1 MGDHTPLARPGLRGY
16 WAVVGLGGLYTGAMY
31 AALLA
36 RKYLTTKA
44 IPLLAAMAVTLS
56 VATELIVWSVMGGFL
71 TMLVNEG
78 RKTDGDL
85 RITWEHVGFGHY
97 EDLVGRLEADPAVE
111 HASPLIE
118 TLAILGLPDDRPVS
132 VQLLGVEPAS
142 YARATVYEDSLYWR
156 PIEPHTGP
164 VPLNADGQPE
174 LLDPRGEPANR
185 ADLERWLAE
194 GRTLRTPDGDAAM
207 VTGIA
212 ATSWNWRVNPG
223 NFYVPRFSSQRLANG
238 GVRIDRSF
246 LPEMSVRLT
255 VLPLGQEGAGALDL
269 RTIEF
274 PIANELATG
283 NYAYDSHFALVPL
296 DALQDL
302 LQMGAARRIDP
313 TSNPY
318 AVEIGPDGVERPVK
332 PTIIGES
339 PARVTDI
346 LVRAAP
352 GVSTEALEAAA
363 NAVYAEFEQAHRGE
377 VPTPRTIGIQTYE
390 QSNAMFIGAVQK
402 ETTLVLFIFGVVS
415 LTSVFLVLAIFW
427 AMVSEKTRDIGV
439 LRAIGASGTGVA
451 AVWVGY
457 GLAIGIVGSAL
468 GAGLAALVV
477 TNINPIHEWLGK
489 ALGVQVWDPNV
500 YYFTTIPTDLDARKF
515 VIIVAGGI
523 IASVVGAL
531 VPAAR
536 AAWMDPVK
544 ALRFD

>member
-1 MGDHTPLARPGLRGY
+1 
-16 WAVVGLGGLYTGAMY
+16 MY
-31 AALLA
+31 AAILA

-44 IPLLAAMAVTLS
+44 IPLLAALAVTLS

-71 TMLVNEG
+71 TMLVDEG

-97 EDLVGRLEADPAVE
+97 EDLVQRLEADPAIA
-111 HASPLIE
+111 HATPMIE
-118 TLAILGLPDDRPVS
+118 TLAILGMPDGRPVS
-132 VQLLGVEPAS
+132 VQLLGVEPQG
-142 YARATVYEDSLYWR
+142 YADATVYEQSLHWR
-156 PIEPHTGP
+156 PVDGTGEPP
-164 VPLNADGQPE
+164 PLDEDGQPMAQ
-174 LLDPRGEPANR
+174 DPRLVPDDHPVLEQWLR
-185 ADLERWLAE
+185 A
-194 GRTLRTPDGDAAM
+194 GRTLREPDGEAAM

-212 ATSWNWRVNPG
+212 ATGWNWRIVPG
-223 NFYVPRFSSQRLANG
+223 NFYVPRITETRLADG
-238 GVRIDRSF
+238 RIDIDRDF
-246 LPEMSVRLT
+246 LPNMSVRLT
-255 VLPLGQEGAGALDL
+255 VLPLGQEGTGALDL
-269 RTIEF
+269 RTVEL

-283 NYAYDSHFALVPL
+283 NYAYDSRIALVPL
-296 DALQDL
+296 EALQDL
-302 LQMGAARRIDP
+302 LQMGAAQRIDP
-313 TSNPY
+313 ASNPF
-318 AVEIGPDGVERPVK
+318 AIEIGPGGVERPAT
-332 PTIIGES
+332 PTIIGEA
-339 PARVTDI
+339 PARATDV
-346 LVRAAP
+346 LVRAAE
-352 GVSTEALEAAA
+352 GVEPLALLEAAK
-363 NAVYAEFEQAHRGE
+363 AVYEAFEADHRGQ
-377 VPTPRTIGIQTYE
+377 VPSTRAIAIQTYE
-390 QSNAMFIGAVQK
+390 QRNAMFIGAVQK

-468 GAGLAALVV
+468 GAGLAAIVV

-523 IASVVGAL
+523 VASVVGAL

>member
-1 MGDHTPLARPGLRGY
+1 
-16 WAVVGLGGLYTGAMY
+16 MY

-44 IPLLAAMAVTLS
+44 IPLLAALAVTLS

-97 EDLVGRLEADPAVE
+97 EDLVERLEADPAIA

-118 TLAILGLPDDRPVS
+118 TLAILGMPDDRPVS
-132 VQLLGVEPAS
+132 VQLLGIDPVS
-142 YARATVYEDSLYWR
+142 YAEATVYEQSLYWR
-156 PIEPHTGP
+156 PVEGGVEPVKLDKNGNP
-164 VPLNADGQPE
+164 MPQ
-174 LLDPRGEPANR
+174 DPRLVEDDHPV
-185 ADLERWLAE
+185 LEQWLRE
-194 GRTLRTPDGDAAM
+194 GRTLRETGGEAAM

-212 ATSWNWRVNPG
+212 ATAWNKRVVPG
-223 NFYVPRFSSQRLANG
+223 NFYVPWFSERRLPSG
-238 GVRIDRSF
+238 GVDVDYSF
-246 LPEMSVRLT
+246 LPQRRVKLT
-255 VLPLGQEGAGALDL
+255 VLPLGQGGAGALDL
-269 RTIEF
+269 RTVEF
-274 PIANELATG
+274 PIANELSTG
-283 NYAYDSHFALVPL
+283 NYAYDSAIALVPL

-302 LQMGAARRIDP
+302 LQMAAAQQIDP
-313 TSNPY
+313 SSNPY

-332 PTIIGES
+332 PKIIGES
-339 PARVTDI
+339 PARATDV

-352 GVSTEALEAAA
+352 GVSSEALLAACE
-363 NAVYAEFEQAHRGE
+363 AVYAQFEEAHRGE
-377 VPTPRTIGIQTYE
+377 VPSTRSIAIRTYE
-390 QSNAMFIGAVQK
+390 QRNAMFIGAVQK

-457 GLAIGIVGSAL
+457 GLAIGLVGSTL

-489 ALGVQVWDPNV
+489 QLNIQVWDPNV
-500 YYFTTIPTDLDARKF
+500 YYFTTIPTDLDSQKF
-515 VIIVAGGI
+515 IIIVAGGI

>member
-1 MGDHTPLARPGLRGY
+1 
-16 WAVVGLGGLYTGAMY
+16 MY

-44 IPLLAAMAVTLS
+44 IPLLAALAVTLS

-85 RITWEHVGFGHY
+85 RITWEHVGFGYY
-97 EDLVGRLEADPAVE
+97 EDLIERLEADPAIA
-111 HASPLIE
+111 HATPLIE
-118 TLAILGLPDDRPVS
+118 TLAILGMPDDRPVS
-132 VQLLGVEPAS
+132 VQLLGVDPSS
-142 YARATVYEDSLYWR
+142 YADATVYEQSLYWR
-156 PIEPHTGP
+156 PLEG
-164 VPLNADGQPE
+164 
-174 LLDPRGEPANR
+174 GEPAPPPDRGDGEDPNAEFELTDPR
-185 ADLERWLAE
+185 LNEGSHALLAQWLAE
-194 GRTLRTPDGDAAM
+194 GRSLRTSDGQPAM

-212 ATSWNWRVNPG
+212 ATSWNSRVVPE
-223 NFYVPRFSSQRLANG
+223 NFYVPRPSEQRLPGG
-238 GVRIDRSF
+238 GVRMDYAF
-246 LPEMSVRLT
+246 LPQLSVRLT
-255 VLPLGQEGAGALDL
+255 VLPLGQDGTGALDL

-274 PIANELATG
+274 PIANELSTG
-283 NYAYDSHFALVPL
+283 NYAYDSTMAIVPL
-296 DALQDL
+296 EALQDL
-302 LQMGAARRIDP
+302 LQMGAAQRIDP
-313 TSNPY
+313 ASDPF
-318 AVEIGPDGVERPVK
+318 AVEVGPDGVERPVK
-332 PTIIGES
+332 PTILGES
-339 PARVTDI
+339 PARVTDV

-352 GVSTEALEAAA
+352 GVTSAALEEAAER
-363 NAVYAEFEQAHRGE
+363 VYEAFAQDRPGE
-377 VPTPRTIGIQTYE
+377 VPSARSIGIQTYE
-390 QSNAMFIGAVQK
+390 QRNAMFIGAVQK

-457 GLAIGIVGSAL
+457 GLAIGIVGSFL

-477 TNINPIHEWLGK
+477 TNINPIHEWMGK

-500 YYFTTIPTDLDARKF
+500 YYFTTIPTDLDATKF

>member
-1 MGDHTPLARPGLRGY
+1 
-16 WAVVGLGGLYTGAMY
+16 MY

-44 IPLLAAMAVTLS
+44 IPLLAAFAVTLS

-97 EDLVGRLEADPAVE
+97 EDLVQRLEADPAIA
-111 HASPLIE
+111 HATPLIE
-118 TLAILGLPDDRPVS
+118 TLAILGMPDDRPVS
-132 VQLLGVEPAS
+132 VQLVGIEPAS
-142 YARATVYEDSLYWR
+142 YAKATVYEQSLYWR
-156 PIEPHTGP
+156 SMQAEAAPPP
-164 VPLNADGQPE
+164 PDPADPAAQFQ
-174 LLDPRGEPANR
+174 LTDPRTDARNH
-185 ADLERWLAE
+185 ADMDQWLQE
-194 GRTLRTPDGDAAM
+194 GLTLRTPDGEPAM
-207 VTGIA
+207 VTGIM
-212 ATSWNWRVNPG
+212 ATGWNWRVVPG
-223 NFYVPRFSSQRLANG
+223 NFYYPKPSEQRLATG
-238 GVRIDRSF
+238 GVRMGYAF

-269 RTIEF
+269 RTVEF

-283 NYAYDSHFALVPL
+283 NYAYDAGMALVPL
-296 DALQDL
+296 EALQDL
-302 LQMGAARRIDP
+302 LQMSAAQRIDP
-313 TSNPY
+313 SSNPF
-318 AVEIGPDGVERPVK
+318 AVEVGPDGVERPVK
-332 PTIIGES
+332 PRIIGES
-339 PARVTDI
+339 PARATDV

-352 GVSTEALEAAA
+352 GVSSAELEAAA
-363 NAVYAEFEQAHRGE
+363 KAVYAQFEEAHRGE
-377 VPTPRTIGIQTYE
+377 VPSTRSIGIQTYE
-390 QSNAMFIGAVQK
+390 QRNAMFIGAVQK

-457 GLAIGIVGSAL
+457 GLAIGLVGSFL

-477 TNINPIHEWLGK
+477 TNINPIHDWLGR
-489 ALGVQVWDPNV
+489 ALSVQVWDPNV
-500 YYFTTIPTDLDARKF
+500 YYFTTIPTDLDAMKF

>member
-1 MGDHTPLARPGLRGY
+1 MKARYPRAGGRVTACRG
-16 WAVVGLGGLYTGAMY
+16 VPGLYTGPMY
-31 AALLA
+31 AAVLA

-44 IPLLAAMAVTLS
+44 IPLLAALAVTLS

-85 RITWEHVGFGHY
+85 RITWENVGFGHY
-97 EDLVGRLEADPAVE
+97 QDLVDRLEAHPAIA
-111 HASPLIE
+111 HATPMIE
-118 TLAILGLPDDRPVS
+118 TLAILGMPDDRPVT
-132 VQLLGVEPAS
+132 VQLLGVDPAS
-142 YARATVYEDSLYWR
+142 YAAATVYEQSLYWR
-156 PIEPHTGP
+156 PIESP
-164 VPLNADGQPE
+164 VPGDAEGN
-174 LLDPRGEPANR
+174 DPRLRTEDHGV
-185 ADLERWLAE
+185 LERWLRE
-194 GRTLRTPDGDAAM
+194 GRSLRTPTGEAAM

-212 ATSWNWRVNPG
+212 ATGWNRRVMPG
-223 NFYVPRFSSQRLANG
+223 NFYVPYYSEQKLASG
-238 GVRIDRSF
+238 GVNLDIEF
-246 LPEMSVRLT
+246 LPNLSVRLT
-255 VLPLGQEGAGALDL
+255 VMPLGQESAGALDL

-274 PIANELATG
+274 PIANELSTG
-283 NYAYDSHFALVPL
+283 NYAYDSRIALVPL
-296 DALQDL
+296 EALQDL
-302 LQMGAARRIDP
+302 LQMGEARRVDP
-313 TSNPY
+313 SSNPF
-318 AVEIGPDGVERPVK
+318 AIEVGPDGVERPK
-332 PTIIGES
+332 GPTIVGEA
-339 PARVTDI
+339 PARVTDV

-352 GVSTEALEAAA
+352 GVKGDQLQQAAE
-363 NAVYAEFEQAHRGE
+363 AVYAQFEAEHRGE
-377 VPTPRTIGIQTYE
+377 VPSPRAIAIMTYE
-390 QSNAMFIGAVQK
+390 QRNAMFIGAVQK

-457 GLAIGIVGSAL
+457 GLAIGVVGSAL

-477 TNINPIHEWLGK
+477 TNINPIHEWMGK

-500 YYFTTIPTDLDARKF
+500 YYFTTIPTDLDSTKF

>member
-1 MGDHTPLARPGLRGY
+1 
-16 WAVVGLGGLYTGAMY
+16 MY

-44 IPLLAAMAVTLS
+44 IPLLAALAVTLS

-97 EDLVGRLEADPAVE
+97 EDLVERLEADPAIA

-118 TLAILGLPDDRPVS
+118 TLAILGMPDDRPVS
-132 VQLLGVEPAS
+132 VQLLGIDPVS
-142 YARATVYEDSLYWR
+142 YAEATVYEQSLYWR
-156 PIEPHTGP
+156 PVEGGVEPVKLDKNGNP
-164 VPLNADGQPE
+164 MPQ
-174 LLDPRGEPANR
+174 DPRLVEDDHPV
-185 ADLERWLAE
+185 LEQWLRE
-194 GRTLRTPDGDAAM
+194 GRTLRESGGEAAM

-212 ATSWNWRVNPG
+212 ATAWNKRVVPG
-223 NFYVPRFSSQRLANG
+223 NFYVPWFSERRLPSG
-238 GVRIDRSF
+238 GVDVDYSF
-246 LPEMSVRLT
+246 LPQRRVKLT
-255 VLPLGQEGAGALDL
+255 VLPLGQGGAGALDL
-269 RTIEF
+269 RTVEF
-274 PIANELATG
+274 PIANELSTG
-283 NYAYDSHFALVPL
+283 NYAYDSAIALVPL

-302 LQMGAARRIDP
+302 LQMAAAQQIDP
-313 TSNPY
+313 SSNPY

-332 PTIIGES
+332 PKIIGES
-339 PARVTDI
+339 PARATDV

-352 GVSTEALEAAA
+352 GVSSEDLLAACE
-363 NAVYAEFEQAHRGE
+363 AVYAKFEEAHRGE
-377 VPTPRTIGIQTYE
+377 VPSTRSIAIRTYE
-390 QSNAMFIGAVQK
+390 QRNAMFIGAVQK

-457 GLAIGIVGSAL
+457 GLAIGLVGSAL

-489 ALGVQVWDPNV
+489 QLNIQVWDPNV
-500 YYFTTIPTDLDARKF
+500 YYFTTIPTDLDSQKF
-515 VIIVAGGI
+515 IIIVAGGI

-536 AAWMDPVK
+536 AAWMDPVR

>member
-1 MGDHTPLARPGLRGY
+1 
-16 WAVVGLGGLYTGAMY
+16 MY
-31 AALLA
+31 AAVLA

-44 IPLLAAMAVTLS
+44 IPLLAALAVTLS

-85 RITWEHVGFGHY
+85 RITWEHVGFGY
-97 EDLVGRLEADPAVE
+97 YDDLVDRLEADPAIA
-111 HASPLIE
+111 HATPMIE
-118 TLAILGLPDDRPVS
+118 TLAILGMPDDRPVS
-132 VQLLGVEPAS
+132 VRLLGVEAAS
-142 YARATVYEDSLYWR
+142 YADATVYEQSLYWR
-156 PIEPHTGP
+156 PIEGGDEP
-164 VPLNADGQPE
+164 VELDENGDPL
-174 LLDPRGEPANR
+174 LRDPRMEAQNER
-185 ADLERWLAE
+185 DLERWLAE
-194 GRTLRTPDGDAAM
+194 GRTLRTPGGEPAM

-212 ATSWNWRVNPG
+212 ATGWNWRIVPG
-223 NFYVPRFSSQRLANG
+223 NFYVPRITEQRLPRG

-246 LPEMSVRLT
+246 LPERTVRLT
-255 VLPLGQEGAGALDL
+255 VLPLGQDGAGALDL

-283 NYAYDSHFALVPL
+283 NYAYDSAFALVPL
-296 DALQDL
+296 EALQDL

-313 TSNPY
+313 ASNPF
-318 AVEIGPDGVERPVK
+318 AVEVGPDGVERPVR
-332 PTIIGES
+332 PTILGES
-339 PARVTDI
+339 PARATDV
-346 LVRAAP
+346 LVRAAE
-352 GVSTEALEAAA
+352 GVTTAELQEAAER
-363 NAVYAEFEQAHRGE
+363 VYGEFADARPGE
-377 VPTPRTIGIQTYE
+377 VPSIRSIAIQTYE
-390 QSNAMFIGAVQK
+390 QRNAMFIGAVQK

-477 TNINPIHEWLGK
+477 TNINPIHEWLGR

-500 YYFTTIPTDLDARKF
+500 YYFTTIPTDLDGFKF
-515 VIIVAGGI
+515 VVIVTGGI
-523 IASVVGAL
+523 VASVVGAL

>member
-1 MGDHTPLARPGLRGY
+1 
-16 WAVVGLGGLYTGAMY
+16 MY
-31 AALLA
+31 AAVLA

-44 IPLLAAMAVTLS
+44 IPLLAALAVTLS

-85 RITWEHVGFGHY
+85 RITWENVGFGHY
-97 EDLVGRLEADPAVE
+97 QDLVDRLEAHPAIA
-111 HASPLIE
+111 HATPMIE
-118 TLAILGLPDDRPVS
+118 TLAILGMPDDRPVS
-132 VQLLGVEPAS
+132 VRLLGVEPAG
-142 YARATVYEDSLYWR
+142 YAAATVYEKSLYWR
-156 PIEPHTGP
+156 PMEPSDEPPP
-164 VPLNADGQPE
+164 VDEEGNPILQ
-174 LLDPRGEPANR
+174 DPRTQAENHGTF
-185 ADLERWLAE
+185 ERWLSE
-194 GRTLRTPDGDAAM
+194 GRTLRKRQGEVAM
-207 VTGIA
+207 VTGVA
-212 ATSWNWRVNPG
+212 ATGWNKRVMPG
-223 NFYVPRFSSQRLANG
+223 NFYVPWFSERRLPSGRIERDYSYLPQR
-238 GVRIDRSF
+238 
-246 LPEMSVRLT
+246 SVRLT
-255 VLPLGQEGAGALDL
+255 VLPLGQEGTGALDL

-274 PIANELATG
+274 PIANELSTG
-283 NYAYDSHFALVPL
+283 NYAYDSAFALVPL
-296 DALQDL
+296 ESLQDL
-302 LQMGAARRIDP
+302 LQMGEARRVDP
-313 TSNPY
+313 TSNPF
-318 AVEIGPDGVERPVK
+318 AIEVGPDGVERPK
-332 PTIIGES
+332 GPTIVGEA
-339 PARVTDI
+339 PARVTDV

-352 GVSTEALEAAA
+352 GVKGEQLQQAAE
-363 NAVYAEFEQAHRGE
+363 AVYAQFEAEHRGE
-377 VPTPRTIGIQTYE
+377 VPNPRAIAIMTYE
-390 QSNAMFIGAVQK
+390 QRNAMFIGAVQK

-457 GLAIGIVGSAL
+457 GLAIGVVGSAL

-477 TNINPIHEWLGK
+477 TNINPIHEWMGK

-500 YYFTTIPTDLDARKF
+500 YYFTTIPTDLDSTKF

>member
-1 MGDHTPLARPGLRGY
+1 
-16 WAVVGLGGLYTGAMY
+16 MY

-44 IPLLAAMAVTLS
+44 IPLLAALAVTLS

-71 TMLVNEG
+71 TTLVNEG

-97 EDLVGRLEADPAVE
+97 DDLIERLEAHPAIA
-111 HASPLIE
+111 HATPLIE

-142 YARATVYEDSLYWR
+142 YAAATVYEQSLYWR
-156 PIEPHTGP
+156 PVDRP
-164 VPLNADGQPE
+164 VRGDDERQ
-174 LLDPRGEPANR
+174 DPRLTPGDHPL
-185 ADLERWLAE
+185 LERWLTE
-194 GRTLRTPDGDAAM
+194 GRTLRTPDGEPAM

-212 ATSWNWRVNPG
+212 ATGWNWRIVPG
-223 NFYVPRFSSQRLANG
+223 NFYVPGLAEQKLATGQVRF
-238 GVRIDRSF
+238 DRDF
-246 LPEMSVRLT
+246 LPNMSVRLT
-255 VLPLGQEGAGALDL
+255 VLPLGQEGTGALDL
-269 RTIEF
+269 RTVEF

-283 NYAYDSHFALVPL
+283 NYAYDSTMALVPL
-296 DALQDL
+296 DTLQDL
-302 LQMGAARRIDP
+302 LQMSAAQRVDP
-313 TSNPY
+313 SSNPF
-318 AVEIGPDGVERPVK
+318 AVEVGPDGVERPVK

-339 PARVTDI
+339 PARVTDV

-352 GVSTEALEAAA
+352 GVKSEQLLAAA
-363 NAVYAEFEQAHRGE
+363 NAAYEAFHAAHTGE
-377 VPTPRTIGIQTYE
+377 VPRPGSIAIQTYE
-390 QSNAMFIGAVQK
+390 QRNAMFIGAVQK

-457 GLAIGIVGSAL
+457 GLAIGLVGSFL

-489 ALGVQVWDPNV
+489 ALNVQVWDPNV
-500 YYFTTIPTDLDARKF
+500 YYFTTIPTDLDATKF

>member
-1 MGDHTPLARPGLRGY
+1 
-16 WAVVGLGGLYTGAMY
+16 MY
-31 AALLA
+31 ASLLA

-44 IPLLAAMAVTLS
+44 IPLLAAFAVTLS

-97 EDLVGRLEADPAVE
+97 EDLVKRLEADPAIA

-118 TLAILGLPDDRPVS
+118 TLAILGMPDDRPVS
-132 VQLLGVEPAS
+132 VQLMGIDPSS
-142 YARATVYEDSLYWR
+142 YADATVYGQSLYWR
-156 PIEPHTGP
+156 PIDTP
-164 VPLNADGQPE
+164 VPGDGEAQ
-174 LLDPRGEPANR
+174 DPRLV
-185 ADLERWLAE
+185 ADDHPVLEQWLME
-194 GRTLRTPDGDAAM
+194 GRTLRTPLGEAAM

-212 ATSWNWRVNPG
+212 ATGWNWRIVPG
-223 NFYVPRFSSQRLANG
+223 NFYVPRFSEKKLATG
-238 GVRIDRSF
+238 RVELDRSF
-246 LPEMSVRLT
+246 LPQLSVRLT
-255 VLPLGQEGAGALDL
+255 VLPLGQEGTGALDL

-283 NYAYDSHFALVPL
+283 NYAYDSHIALVPL

-302 LQMGAARRIDP
+302 LKMGAASRVDP
-313 TSNPY
+313 ASNPF
-318 AVEIGPDGVERPVK
+318 AVEIGPDGQERPAR
-332 PTIIGES
+332 PIILGES
-339 PARVTDI
+339 PARVTDV

-352 GVSTEALEAAA
+352 GVKSAALLEACE
-363 NAVYAEFEQAHRGE
+363 AVYAKFEAEHRGQ
-377 VPTPRTIGIQTYE
+377 VPSQRSIAIQTYE
-390 QSNAMFIGAVQK
+390 QRNAMFIGAVQK

-451 AVWVGY
+451 AIWVGY
-457 GLAIGIVGSAL
+457 GLAIGLVGSAL

-489 ALGVQVWDPNV
+489 ALNVQVWDPNV
-500 YYFTTIPTDLDARKF
+500 YYFTTIPTDLDAMKF
-515 VIIVAGGI
+515 AIIVAGGI

>member
-1 MGDHTPLARPGLRGY
+1 
-16 WAVVGLGGLYTGAMY
+16 MY
-31 AALLA
+31 AAVLA

-44 IPLLAAMAVTLS
+44 IPLLAALAVTLS

-97 EDLVGRLEADPAVE
+97 EELIEKLEADPAIA
-111 HASPLIE
+111 HATPLIE
-118 TLAILGLPDDRPVS
+118 TLAILGMPDDRPVS
-132 VQLLGVEPAS
+132 VQLLGVDPDS
-142 YARATVYEDSLYWR
+142 YADATVYEQSLYWR
-156 PIEPHTGP
+156 PIEGGNEP
-164 VPLNADGQPE
+164 VQLDEDGQPM
-174 LLDPRGEPANR
+174 LRDPRMEPQNEG
-185 ADLERWLAE
+185 DLTQWLAE
-194 GRTLRTPDGDAAM
+194 GRTLRTPEGPAAM

-212 ATSWNWRVNPG
+212 ATSWNGRVVPG
-223 NFYVPRFSSQRLANG
+223 TFYVPRFTEQRLPSG

-246 LPEMSVRLT
+246 LPETSVRLT
-255 VLPLGQEGAGALDL
+255 VLPLGQEGTGALDL

-274 PIANELATG
+274 PIANELSTG
-283 NYAYDSHFALVPL
+283 NYAYDSTMAIVPL
-296 DALQDL
+296 EALQDL
-302 LQMGAARRIDP
+302 LQMGAAQRIDP
-313 TSNPY
+313 ASDPF
-318 AVEIGPDGVERPVK
+318 AVEIGPDGVERPVR
-332 PTIIGES
+332 PTILGES
-339 PARVTDI
+339 PARVTDV

-352 GVSTEALEAAA
+352 GVTSAELEEAAER
-363 NAVYAEFEQAHRGE
+363 VYEAFAQDRPGE
-377 VPTPRTIGIQTYE
+377 VPSSRSIGIQTYE
-390 QSNAMFIGAVQK
+390 QRNAMFIGAVQK

-477 TNINPIHEWLGK
+477 TNINPIHEWLGE

-500 YYFTTIPTDLDARKF
+500 YYFTTIPTDLDATKF
-515 VIIVAGGI
+515 IIIVAGGI

-536 AAWMDPVK
+536 AAVMDPVK

>member
-1 MGDHTPLARPGLRGY
+1 
-16 WAVVGLGGLYTGAMY
+16 MY
-31 AALLA
+31 AAVLA

-44 IPLLAAMAVTLS
+44 IPLLAALAVTLS

-71 TMLVNEG
+71 TMLVDEG

-97 EDLVGRLEADPAVE
+97 DDLAQRLEAHPAID
-111 HASPLIE
+111 HATPMIE
-118 TLAILGLPDDRPVS
+118 TLAILGMPDDRPVS
-132 VQLLGVEPAS
+132 VQLLGVEPAG
-142 YARATVYEDSLYWR
+142 YARATVYEQSLYWR
-156 PIEPHTGP
+156 PIDAP
-164 VPLNADGQPE
+164 VPGDDARE
-174 LLDPRGEPANR
+174 DPRLATQDHPV
-185 ADLERWLAE
+185 LEQWLRE
-194 GRTLRTPDGDAAM
+194 GRTLREAGGEAAM

-212 ATSWNWRVNPG
+212 ATNWNWRIVPG
-223 NFYVPRFSSQRLANG
+223 NFYVPRITERRLAG
-238 GVRIDRSF
+238 GGIDIDRSF
-246 LPEMSVRLT
+246 LPQRSVKLT
-255 VLPLGQEGAGALDL
+255 VLPLGQEGTGALDL
-269 RTIEF
+269 RTVEL

-283 NYAYDSHFALVPL
+283 NYAYDSAIAIMPL
-296 DALQDL
+296 EALQDL
-302 LQMGAARRIDP
+302 LQMGAASRVDP
-313 TSNPY
+313 ASNPF
-318 AVEIGPDGVERPVK
+318 AVEIGPGGVERPAS
-332 PTIIGES
+332 PAIIGQA
-339 PARVTDI
+339 PARATDV

-352 GVSTEALEAAA
+352 GVTGVALLEAA
-363 NAVYAEFEQAHRGE
+363 NAVYEAFEQAHRGE
-377 VPTPRTIGIQTYE
+377 VPSPRSISIQTYE
-390 QSNAMFIGAVQK
+390 QRNAMFIGAVQK

-477 TNINPIHEWLGK
+477 TNINPIHEWLGT
-489 ALGVQVWDPNV
+489 ALNVQVWDPNV
-500 YYFTTIPTDLDARKF
+500 YYFTTIPTDLDGFKF
-515 VIIVAGGI
+515 AVIVTGGI
-523 IASVVGAL
+523 VASVVGAL

>member
-1 MGDHTPLARPGLRGY
+1 
-16 WAVVGLGGLYTGAMY
+16 MY

-44 IPLLAAMAVTLS
+44 IPLLAALAVTLS

-97 EDLVGRLEADPAVE
+97 EDLVERLEADPAVA

-118 TLAILGLPDDRPVS
+118 TLAILGMPDDRPVS
-132 VQLLGVEPAS
+132 VQLLGIDPVS
-142 YARATVYEDSLYWR
+142 YAEATVYEQSLYWR
-156 PIEPHTGP
+156 PVEGGVEPVKLDKNGNP
-164 VPLNADGQPE
+164 MPQ
-174 LLDPRGEPANR
+174 DPRLVEDDHPV
-185 ADLERWLAE
+185 LEQWLRE
-194 GRTLRTPDGDAAM
+194 GRTLRESGGEAAM

-212 ATSWNWRVNPG
+212 ATAWNKRVVPG
-223 NFYVPRFSSQRLANG
+223 NFYVPWFSERRLPSG
-238 GVRIDRSF
+238 GVDVDYSF
-246 LPEMSVRLT
+246 LPQRRVKLT
-255 VLPLGQEGAGALDL
+255 VLPLGQGGAGALDL
-269 RTIEF
+269 RTVEF
-274 PIANELATG
+274 PIANELSTG
-283 NYAYDSHFALVPL
+283 NYAYDSAIALVPL

-302 LQMGAARRIDP
+302 LQMAAAQQIDP
-313 TSNPY
+313 SSNPY
-318 AVEIGPDGVERPVK
+318 AVEVGPDGVERPVK
-332 PTIIGES
+332 PKIIGES
-339 PARVTDI
+339 PARATDV

-352 GVSTEALEAAA
+352 GVSSEGLLAACE
-363 NAVYAEFEQAHRGE
+363 AVYAKFEEAHRGE
-377 VPTPRTIGIQTYE
+377 VPSTRSIAIRTYE

-477 TNINPIHEWLGK
+477 TNINPIHGWLGK

-500 YYFTTIPTDLDARKF
+500 YYFTTIPTDLDSQKF
-515 VIIVAGGI
+515 IIIVAGGI

>member
-1 MGDHTPLARPGLRGY
+1 
-16 WAVVGLGGLYTGAMY
+16 MY
-31 AALLA
+31 AAVLA

-44 IPLLAAMAVTLS
+44 IPLLAALAVTLS

-85 RITWEHVGFGHY
+85 RITWEHVGFGY
-97 EDLVGRLEADPAVE
+97 YDDLVDRLEADPAIA
-111 HASPLIE
+111 HATPMIE
-118 TLAILGLPDDRPVS
+118 TLAILGMPDDRPVS
-132 VQLLGVEPAS
+132 VRLLGVDAAS
-142 YARATVYEDSLYWR
+142 YADATVYEQSLYWR
-156 PIEPHTGP
+156 PMEPIEGP
-164 VPLNADGQPE
+164 PPVDENGDPVFQ
-174 LLDPRGEPANR
+174 DPRTLAENHVAF
-185 ADLERWLAE
+185 EQWLGE
-194 GRTLRTPDGDAAM
+194 GRTLRKLGGEAAM
-207 VTGIA
+207 VTGVA
-212 ATSWNWRVNPG
+212 ATGWNRRVVPG
-223 NFYVPRFSSQRLANG
+223 NFYVPWFSERRLPSGRVERDYSYLPQR
-238 GVRIDRSF
+238 
-246 LPEMSVRLT
+246 SVRLT
-255 VLPLGQEGAGALDL
+255 VLPLGQDGAGALDL

-283 NYAYDSHFALVPL
+283 NYAYDSAFALVPL
-296 DALQDL
+296 EALQDL

-313 TSNPY
+313 ASDPF
-318 AVEIGPDGVERPVK
+318 AVEIGPDGVERPVR
-332 PTIIGES
+332 PTILGES
-339 PARVTDI
+339 PARATDV
-346 LVRAAP
+346 LVRAAE
-352 GVSTEALEAAA
+352 GVTSLELLEAAER
-363 NAVYAEFEQAHRGE
+363 VYGEFADARPGE
-377 VPTPRTIGIQTYE
+377 VPSVLSISIQTYE
-390 QSNAMFIGAVQK
+390 QRNAMFIGAVQK

-500 YYFTTIPTDLDARKF
+500 YYFTTIPTDLDTFKF
-515 VIIVAGGI
+515 TVIIAGGI
-523 IASVVGAL
+523 VASVVGAL

>member
-1 MGDHTPLARPGLRGY
+1 
-16 WAVVGLGGLYTGAMY
+16 MY

-44 IPLLAAMAVTLS
+44 IPLLAALAVTLS

-97 EDLVGRLEADPAVE
+97 EDLVERLEADPAIA

-118 TLAILGLPDDRPVS
+118 TLAILGMPDDRPVS
-132 VQLLGVEPAS
+132 VQLLGIDPVS
-142 YARATVYEDSLYWR
+142 YAEATVYEQSLYWR
-156 PIEPHTGP
+156 PVEGGVEPVKLDKNGNP
-164 VPLNADGQPE
+164 MPQ
-174 LLDPRGEPANR
+174 DPRLVEDDHPV
-185 ADLERWLAE
+185 LEQWLRE
-194 GRTLRTPDGDAAM
+194 GRTLRESGGEAAM

-212 ATSWNWRVNPG
+212 ATAWNKRVVPG
-223 NFYVPRFSSQRLANG
+223 NFYVPWFSERRLPSG
-238 GVRIDRSF
+238 GVDVDYSF
-246 LPEMSVRLT
+246 LPQRRVKLT
-255 VLPLGQEGAGALDL
+255 VLPLGQGGAGALDL
-269 RTIEF
+269 RTVEF
-274 PIANELATG
+274 PIANELSTG
-283 NYAYDSHFALVPL
+283 NYAYDSAIALVPL

-302 LQMGAARRIDP
+302 LQMAAAQQIDP
-313 TSNPY
+313 SSNPY

-332 PTIIGES
+332 PKIIGES
-339 PARVTDI
+339 PARATDV

-352 GVSTEALEAAA
+352 GVSSEALLAACE
-363 NAVYAEFEQAHRGE
+363 AVYAEFEEAHRGE
-377 VPTPRTIGIQTYE
+377 VPSTRSIAIRTYE
-390 QSNAMFIGAVQK
+390 QRNAMFIGAVQK

-457 GLAIGIVGSAL
+457 GLAIGLVGSAL
-468 GAGLAALVV
+468 GAGLAALIV
-477 TNINPIHEWLGK
+477 TNINPIHKWLGE

-500 YYFTTIPTDLDARKF
+500 YYFTTIPTDLDSKKF

-523 IASVVGAL
+523 VASVVGAL

>member
-1 MGDHTPLARPGLRGY
+1 MGGP
-16 WAVVGLGGLYTGAMY
+16 GGLYTGPMY

-44 IPLLAAMAVTLS
+44 IPLLAAFAVTLS

-97 EDLVGRLEADPAVE
+97 EDLVERLEADPAVA

-118 TLAILGLPDDRPVS
+118 TLAILGMPDDRPVS
-132 VQLLGVEPAS
+132 VQLFGIDAVS
-142 YARATVYEDSLYWR
+142 YAQATVYEQSLYWR
-156 PIEPHTGP
+156 PVDEPVRGDDE
-164 VPLNADGQPE
+164 AQ
-174 LLDPRGEPANR
+174 DPRLVVE
-185 ADLERWLAE
+185 DHSVLDQWLVG
-194 GRTLRTPDGDAAM
+194 GRTLRTPQGEPAM

-212 ATSWNWRVNPG
+212 ATGWNWRIVPG
-223 NFYVPRFSSQRLANG
+223 NFYVPRIAEQRLADG

-246 LPEMSVRLT
+246 LPQNSVRLT
-255 VLPLGQEGAGALDL
+255 VLPLGQEGTGALDL
-269 RTIEF
+269 RTVEF
-274 PIANELATG
+274 PIANELSTG
-283 NYAYDSHFALVPL
+283 NYAYDSSMALVPL
-296 DALQDL
+296 EALQDL
-302 LQMGAARRIDP
+302 LQMSAAQQIDP
-313 TSNPY
+313 SSNPY
-318 AVEIGPDGVERPVK
+318 AVEVGPDGVERPVK
-332 PTIIGES
+332 PTVIGQS
-339 PARVTDI
+339 PARATDV

-352 GVSTEALEAAA
+352 GVSSEDLLAACE
-363 NAVYAEFEQAHRGE
+363 AVYAQFEDAHRGA
-377 VPTPRTIGIQTYE
+377 VPPTRSISIQTYE
-390 QSNAMFIGAVQK
+390 QRNAMFIGAVQK

-457 GLAIGIVGSAL
+457 GLAIGLVGSAL

-477 TNINPIHEWLGK
+477 TNINPIHGWLGE

-500 YYFTTIPTDLDARKF
+500 YYFTTIPTDLDSKKF

>member
-1 MGDHTPLARPGLRGY
+1 
-16 WAVVGLGGLYTGAMY
+16 MY

-44 IPLLAAMAVTLS
+44 IPLLAALAVTLS

-71 TMLVNEG
+71 TMLVNDG

-85 RITWEHVGFGHY
+85 RITWEYVGFGHY
-97 EDLVGRLEADPAVE
+97 DDLIERLEADPAIA
-111 HASPLIE
+111 HATPMIE
-118 TLAILGLPDDRPVS
+118 TLAILGMPDDRPVS
-132 VQLLGVEPAS
+132 VQLLGIDPVS
-142 YARATVYEDSLYWR
+142 YADATPYEQSLYWR
-156 PIEPHTGP
+156 PLETQPP
-164 VPLNADGQPE
+164 APAPSADGEFQVR
-174 LLDPRGEPANR
+174 DPRTDARNHR
-185 ADLERWLAE
+185 DLEQWIQE
-194 GRTLRTPDGDAAM
+194 GRTLRTPGGDPAM

-212 ATSWNWRVNPG
+212 ATGWNARMVPE
-223 NFYVPRFSSQRLANG
+223 NFYVPLPSQQRLAAG
-238 GVRIDRSF
+238 GVRVDYAF

-302 LQMGAARRIDP
+302 LQMGAARKIDP
-313 TSNPY
+313 SSNPF
-318 AVEIGPDGVERPVK
+318 AVEIGPDGVERPAK

-339 PARVTDI
+339 PARATDV

-352 GVSTEALEAAA
+352 GVSSEALLDVCK
-363 NAVYAEFEQAHRGE
+363 AVYARFEEAHRGE
-377 VPTPRTIGIQTYE
+377 VPSSRSISIQTYE
-390 QSNAMFIGAVQK
+390 QRNAMFIGAVQK

-457 GLAIGIVGSAL
+457 GLAIGVVGSAL

-477 TNINPIHEWLGK
+477 TNINPIHEWLGRV
-489 ALGVQVWDPNV
+489 LGVQVWDPNV
-500 YYFTTIPTDLDARKF
+500 YYFTTIPTDLDAKKF

>member
-16 WAVVGLGGLYTGAMY
+16 WAVVGLGRLYTGAMY

-85 RITWEHVGFGHY
+85 RITWEYVGFGHY
-97 EDLVGRLEADPAVE
+97 EDLVERLEADPAIA
-111 HASPLIE
+111 HATPLIQ
-118 TLAILGLPDDRPVS
+118 TLAILGMPDDRPVS
-132 VQLLGVEPAS
+132 VQLLGIDPAS
-142 YARATVYEDSLYWR
+142 YAEATVYGQSLYWR
-156 PIEPHTGP
+156 SLEALPPALP
-164 VPLNADGQPE
+164 DADGKIE
-174 LLDPRGEPANR
+174 MRDPRTDARNHR
-185 ADLERWLAE
+185 DLDRWLQE
-194 GRTLRTPDGDAAM
+194 GRTLRTPDGDPAM

-212 ATSWNWRVNPG
+212 ATGWNARIVPE
-223 NFYVPRFSSQRLANG
+223 NFYVPGFSEQRLAKG
-238 GVRIDRSF
+238 GVRIDRSY

-255 VLPLGQEGAGALDL
+255 VLPLGQEGTGALDL
-269 RTIEF
+269 RTVEF
-274 PIANELATG
+274 PIANELSTG
-283 NYAYDSHFALVPL
+283 NYANDSTMALVPL

>member
-1 MGDHTPLARPGLRGY
+1 
-16 WAVVGLGGLYTGAMY
+16 MY

-44 IPLLAAMAVTLS
+44 IPLLAALAVTLS

-97 EDLVGRLEADPAVE
+97 EDLVERLEADPAIA

-118 TLAILGLPDDRPVS
+118 TLAILGMPDDRPVS
-132 VQLLGVEPAS
+132 VQLLGIDPAS
-142 YARATVYEDSLYWR
+142 YAEATVYEQSLYWR
-156 PIEPHTGP
+156 PVEGGVEPVKLDKNGNP
-164 VPLNADGQPE
+164 MPQ
-174 LLDPRGEPANR
+174 DPRLVEDDHPV
-185 ADLERWLAE
+185 LEQWLRE
-194 GRTLRTPDGDAAM
+194 GSTLRESGGEAAM

-212 ATSWNWRVNPG
+212 ATAWNKRVVPG
-223 NFYVPRFSSQRLANG
+223 NFYVPWFSERRLPSG
-238 GVRIDRSF
+238 GVDVDYSF
-246 LPEMSVRLT
+246 LPQRRVKLT
-255 VLPLGQEGAGALDL
+255 VLPLGQGGAGALDL
-269 RTIEF
+269 RTVEF
-274 PIANELATG
+274 PIANELSTG
-283 NYAYDSHFALVPL
+283 NYAYDSAIALVPL
-296 DALQDL
+296 DTLQDL
-302 LQMGAARRIDP
+302 LQMAAAQQIDP
-313 TSNPY
+313 SSNPY

-332 PTIIGES
+332 PKIIGES
-339 PARVTDI
+339 PARATDV

-352 GVSTEALEAAA
+352 GVSSEALLAACE
-363 NAVYAEFEQAHRGE
+363 AVYAQFEEANRGE
-377 VPTPRTIGIQTYE
+377 VPSTRSIAIRTYE
-390 QSNAMFIGAVQK
+390 QRNAMFIGAVQK

-457 GLAIGIVGSAL
+457 GLAIGLVGSAL

-489 ALGVQVWDPNV
+489 QLNIQVWDPNV
-500 YYFTTIPTDLDARKF
+500 YYFTTIPTDLDSQKF
-515 VIIVAGGI
+515 IIIVAGGI

>member
-1 MGDHTPLARPGLRGY
+1 
-16 WAVVGLGGLYTGAMY
+16 MY

-44 IPLLAAMAVTLS
+44 IPLLAALAVTLS

-97 EDLVGRLEADPAVE
+97 EDLVERLEADPAIA

-118 TLAILGLPDDRPVS
+118 TLAILGMPDDRPVS
-132 VQLLGVEPAS
+132 VQLLGIDPVS
-142 YARATVYEDSLYWR
+142 YAEATVYERSLYWR
-156 PIEPHTGP
+156 PVEGGVEP
-164 VPLNADGQPE
+164 VE
-174 LLDPRGEPANR
+174 LDKNGNPMPQDPRLVEDDHPV
-185 ADLERWLAE
+185 LEQWLRE
-194 GRTLRTPDGDAAM
+194 GRTLRESGGEAAM

-212 ATSWNWRVNPG
+212 ATAWNKRVVPG
-223 NFYVPRFSSQRLANG
+223 NFYVPWFSERRLPSG
-238 GVRIDRSF
+238 GVDVDYSF
-246 LPEMSVRLT
+246 LPQRRVKLT
-255 VLPLGQEGAGALDL
+255 VLPLGQGGAGALDL
-269 RTIEF
+269 RTVEF
-274 PIANELATG
+274 PIANELSTG
-283 NYAYDSHFALVPL
+283 NYAYDSAIALVPL

-302 LQMGAARRIDP
+302 LQMAAAQQIDP
-313 TSNPY
+313 SSNPY

-332 PTIIGES
+332 PKIIGES
-339 PARVTDI
+339 PARATDV

-352 GVSTEALEAAA
+352 GVSSEALLAACE
-363 NAVYAEFEQAHRGE
+363 AVYAEFEEAHRGE
-377 VPTPRTIGIQTYE
+377 VPSTRSIAIRTYE
-390 QSNAMFIGAVQK
+390 QRNAMFIGAVQK

-457 GLAIGIVGSAL
+457 GLAIGLVGSAL

-489 ALGVQVWDPNV
+489 QLNIQVWDPNV
-500 YYFTTIPTDLDARKF
+500 YYFTTIPTDLDSQKF
-515 VIIVAGGI
+515 IIIVAGGI